1 MRGNQL
7 PNAPTYKWSVG
18 AQYTV
23 DMGGSGWTV
32 VPRADINYTGNAYG
46 TIFNKNPI
54 DRMQVVGRAH
64 NRVDGPVKTT
74 GTAPYAYEHHIDVPN
89 AAYGYLVP
97 AAIAKG

>member
-1 MRGNQL
+1 GTTANGAFSICSALTAQAAAIGAAFGGVQVLGSGVEVNVRGNQL

-54 DRMQVVGRAH
+54 
-64 NRVDGPVKTT
+64 
-74 GTAPYAYEHHIDVPN
+74 
-89 AAYGYLVP
+89 
-97 AAIAKG
+97 